1 METMNVF
8 EDNFDMRKISPNTWV
23 IGTKY
28 PATPWGCDC
37 YLLEGDDACILI
49 DSGMSKLN
57 IHDYIIANNVTDK
70 PIIAVINTHSHFDH
84 TGGNGYFPKVYMAP
98 AAEKGA
104 KRSFG
109 GALGGSDNSGDYPL
123 DYEITPVK
131 EGDIIDL
138 KGRPLEIYDIPAHDV
153 GSIAILDRTNR
164 MLFTGDELETGWC
177 NVNVQGNPTTCG
189 TIENHHR
196 NMVKLYSLYD
206 AFDWICPGHHGMPVD
221 KSTLLEILH
230 ADEMILSGHIG
241 TPEIPKK
248 AGPMAKIDGFHIVR
262 YKSAHLGFNVK
273 TIFDDPEAHKDLPLI
288 EDSGEA
294 LENARALNLFEEH
307 FDSRKIADKTWAIG
321 TKYPATPMGCDCY
334 LLEGDDECILI
345 DTGMS
350 KLNIHEYIKAAH
362 LTDKPITATISTHSH
377 FDHTGGNGYFDK
389 VYMNPIAE
397 KGAKSPFEGNKEDY
411 PLDYEITPVHEGDVI
426 PLKGRPLEIYEIGAH
441 NAGSIAILDRTN
453 RMLYSGDEL
462 ETGWCN
468 ISMSPVPIKGSSV
481 EQHYKNMQ
489 KLYSLY
495 DAFDRICP
503 GHHGAPVDKSTLLEI
518 MHCDELILSGLPGD
532 PDVPVKCGPFKG
544 IEGFRV
550 MRYKSAHLG
559 YNEHSIFESE
569 DALENTGELP
579 ESIKDFLNE

>member
-8 EDNFDMRKISPNTWV
+8 EDNFDIRKISPNTWV

-37 YLLEGDDACILI
+37 YLLEGDDACMLI
-49 DSGMSKLN
+49 DSGMSKFN
-57 IHDYIIANNVTDK
+57 IHDYIISTGVTDK

-98 AAEKGA
+98 VGEKAAKTPFGA
-104 KRSFG
+104 D
-109 GALGGSDNSGDYPL
+109 LGGESEPEAYPTN
-123 DYEITPVK
+123 YGITPVK

-138 KGRPLEIYDIPAHDV
+138 KGRPLEIYDIPAHNDA
-153 GSIAILDRTNR
+153 SIAILDRANR

-177 NVNVQGNPTTCG
+177 NVNVMGAIPGLEDIPSG
-189 TIENHHR
+189 TIEQHHR

-230 ADEMILSGHIG
+230 ADEMILSGHVG
-241 TPEIPKK
+241 TSEIPKK
-248 AGPMAKIDGFHIVR
+248 AGPMNPIPGFHIFR
-262 YKSAHLGFNVK
+262 YKSAHLGFNVN
-273 TIFDDPEAHKDLPLI
+273 TIFDDPEAHKDLVI
-288 EDSGEA
+288 KEAEGEE
-294 LENARALNLFEEH
+294 LENARALNEFEEH
-307 FDSRKIADKTWAIG
+307 FDSRKIAPKTWAIG

-350 KLNIHEYIKAAH
+350 KLNIHAYIKAAG

-377 FDHTGGNGYFDK
+377 FDHTGGNGYFGK
-389 VYMNPIAE
+389 VYMHPKAE
-397 KGAKSPFEGNKEDY
+397 KGAKTPFDGDTASY
-411 PLDYEITPVHEGDVI
+411 PLDYEITPVKEGDVI

-441 NAGSIAILDRTN
+441 NPGSIAILDRTN

-468 ISMSPVPIKGSSV
+468 ICLSAEPVPGSTV

-518 MHCDELILSGLPGD
+518 MHADELILSGAPGD
-532 PDVPVKCGPFKG
+532 PDVPRKCGPFG
-544 IEGFRV
+544 AIEDFRV

-559 YNEHSIFESE
+559 YRLNSVFEPK
-569 DALENTGELP
+569 A
-579 ESIKDFLNE
+579 